1 MSHMKDLKLQRWHIN
16 DPVSVIRTYP
26 SASPRADGL
35 NWIRELTDEWKN
47 PFLIVDS
54 EVGRLWNHQL
64 QSLYS
69 TSSGHYLMDAAEELK
84 NTFTLDQIW
93 ESMAGAGVRRDT
105 PVIVIGG
112 GLTCDIGAMAA
123 STYLRGLRLML
134 VPTTL
139 LSMVDACLGGKTGV
153 NLAGVKNQ
161 VGTFHPAEMIVIA
174 PEYLETLPGREFRN
188 GIAEALKTA
197 LIGDPGI
204 KTIIQEVCETKYS
217 SDQILEMIERCL
229 IVKGD
234 IVSEDLL
241 ENGSRM
247 LLNLGHTV
255 GHVLESASEFRLSH
269 GEAVG
274 LGMIAEAAI
283 AVRFGGNSNLPDE
296 IKHFLEISDLPT
308 EIEGIPSSEV
318 LTRLLQHDKKS
329 RRSGR
334 IWALPFD
341 WGDCRLTPMT
351 TDQEE
356 EILPEALSCLR
367 A

>member
-1 MSHMKDLKLQRWHIN
+1 MSRMKNLKLHID
-16 DPVSVIRTYP
+16 DPVTIVRTYA
-26 SASPRADGL
+26 SASASANEL

-47 PFLIVDS
+47 PFLVVDS
-54 EVGRLWNHQL
+54 EVGRLWNQQL

-69 TSSGHYLMDAAEELK
+69 ASSGLYLMDASEKLK

-93 ESMAGAGVRRDT
+93 GSMAGAGVRRDT

-161 VGTFHPAEMIVIA
+161 VGTFHPAEIIVIA
-174 PEYLETLPGREFRN
+174 PEYLDTLPGREFRN
-188 GIAEALKTA
+188 GMAEALKIA

-204 KTIIQEVCETKYS
+204 KTIIQEVSKAEYS
-217 SDQILEMIERCL
+217 SDHILEMIERCL
-229 IVKGD
+229 KVKGD

-274 LGMIAEAAI
+274 LGMIVEAAI
-283 AVRFGGNSNLPDE
+283 AVRYGGNSNLPDE
-296 IKHFLEISDLPT
+296 IKHFLEFSGLPT

-318 LTRLLQHDKKS
+318 LARLLQYDKKT

-341 WGDCRLTPMT
+341 WGDCRLTHMT

-356 EILPEALSCLR
+356 EILPEALSFLR

>member
-1 MSHMKDLKLQRWHIN
+1 MKHDMMDFIWHIN
-16 DPVSVIRTYP
+16 DPMTVIHTY
-26 SASPRADGL
+26 AGAGADGS
-35 NWIRELTDEWKN
+35 NWIKELTDEWKN
-47 PFLIVDS
+47 PFLVVDS

-64 QSLYS
+64 QTLFAA
-69 TSSGHYLMDAAEELK
+69 SSGLYLMEATEELK

-93 ESMAGAGVRRDT
+93 GSMAGAGVRRDT
-105 PVIVIGG
+105 PCIVIGG
-112 GLTCDIGAMAA
+112 GLTCDMGAMAA
-123 STYLRGLRLML
+123 STYLRGLKLML

-161 VGTFHPAEMIVIA
+161 AGTFYPAEMIVIS
-174 PEYLETLPGREFRN
+174 PGYLDTLPEREFRN
-188 GIAEALKTA
+188 GMAEALKTA

-204 KTIIQEVCETKYS
+204 RIIIQEVSEAEYP
-217 SDQILEMIERCL
+217 SDRILEMIERCL

-241 ENGSRM
+241 ENDSRM

-296 IKHFLEISDLPT
+296 IKHFLEFCGLPT
-308 EIEGIPSSEV
+308 EIQGIPSSEV
-318 LTRLLQHDKKS
+318 LAGLLQHDKKT
-329 RRSGR
+329 RRNGR

-341 WGDCRLTPMT
+341 WGDCRLTHMT
-351 TDQEE
+351 NDQEE
-356 EILPEALSCLR
+356 EILPEIMSCLK

>member
-1 MSHMKDLKLQRWHIN
+1 MKRDMTDLILHIN
-16 DPVSVIRTYP
+16 DPVTVVRTYA
-26 SASPRADGL
+26 SAGTSSDGS
-35 NWIRELTDEWKN
+35 NWIKELTDEWKSS
-47 PFLIVDS
+47 FLVVDS

-64 QSLYS
+64 QSLIS
-69 TSSGHYLMDAAEELK
+69 TSSGIYLMEATEELK

-93 ESMAGAGVRRDT
+93 GSMAGAGVRRDT
-105 PVIVIGG
+105 PVIVVGG

-161 VGTFHPAEMIVIA
+161 IGTFHTAEMIVIS
-174 PEYLETLPGREFRN
+174 PEYLETLPEREFRN
-188 GIAEALKTA
+188 GMAEALKTA

-204 KTIIQEVCETKYS
+204 KTIIQEVSEAEYP
-217 SDQILEMIERCL
+217 SDQILEMIKRCL
-229 IVKGD
+229 RVKGE

-241 ENGSRM
+241 ESGSRM

-255 GHVLESASEFRLSH
+255 GHVLESASEFKLSH

-274 LGMIAEAAI
+274 LGMIAEASI
-283 AVRFGGNSNLPDE
+283 AVRFGGNSNLPKE
-296 IKHFLEISDLPT
+296 IKQYLELCGLPT
-308 EIEGIPSSEV
+308 EIEGIPSSEA
-318 LTRLLQHDKKS
+318 LSRLLQHDKKT
-329 RRSGR
+329 RRGER
-334 IWALPFD
+334 IWALPFN
-341 WGDCRLTPMT
+341 WGDCRLIHMT

-356 EILPEALSCLR
+356 KILPKVLTSLR